1 MQYLNKQTT
10 ALREVNDSRLRIYE
24 QVPKSKKY
32 ETIFFFLNYL
42 LPCAAGDL
50 HCRDGESE
58 QQVQLFIPKVKMD
71 FVIKVQV

>member
-32 ETIFFFLNYL
+32 KTHFFLNYL

-58 QQVQLFIPKVKMD
+58 QQVPLFIPKVKMD